1 MKIEQR
7 ITRAKSLLRK
17 QAIDKGNPE
26 LWLLIWD
33 EMRSANFRLAIILG
47 SHGILVA
54 LLIALLLRLFSGD

>member
-17 QAIDKGNPE
+17 QAVDEGNPE

-33 EMRSANFRLAIILG
+33 ELRSANFRLAILIG
-47 SHGILVA
+47 SNAVLVA
-54 LLIALLLRLFSGD
+54 LLLFAILQG